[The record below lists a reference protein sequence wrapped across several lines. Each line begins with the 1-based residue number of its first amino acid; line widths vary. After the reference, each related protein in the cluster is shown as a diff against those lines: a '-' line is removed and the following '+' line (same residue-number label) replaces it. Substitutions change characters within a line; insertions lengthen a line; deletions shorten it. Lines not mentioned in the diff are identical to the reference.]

1 MATDGVGLDPAV
13 RERVIG
19 QIAAFEEALDDAD
32 NDPSTNTQDRL
43 REAADDLMRA
53 VAAVILE
60 LGKQP

>member
-1 MATDGVGLDPAV
+1 MATDGIGLDPAV

-19 QIAAFEEALDDAD
+19 QIDAFEAALDDAD
-32 NDPSTNTQDRL
+32 NDPSTDAQDRL

-60 LGKQP
+60 L

>member
-1 MATDGVGLDPAV
+1 MAADGVGLDPAV

-19 QIAAFEEALDDAD
+19 QIHAFEAVLDDAD
-32 NDPSTNTQDRL
+32 NDRSTDAQDRL

>member
-1 MATDGVGLDPAV
+1 MATDSAGIDLDL
-13 RERVIG
+13 RERVIQ
-19 QIAAFEEALDDAD
+19 QIHIFEEALDEAD
-32 NDPSTNTQDRL
+32 DDPSDDAQNRL